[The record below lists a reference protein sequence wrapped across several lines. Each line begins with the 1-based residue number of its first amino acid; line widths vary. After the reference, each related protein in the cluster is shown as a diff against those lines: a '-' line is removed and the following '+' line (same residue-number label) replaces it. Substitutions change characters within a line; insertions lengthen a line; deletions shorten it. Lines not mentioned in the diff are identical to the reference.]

1 MAMKKVGKVGRVPEL
16 GQQGRPP
23 MAAIGPLSV
32 SAQGAILKGDERLMF
47 AVRVVD
53 GAGKPVTGLKDK
65 HFKVWQLGHLFGELD
80 DIFVVE
86 LGEIDG
92 LEGMYHLVRSQWSLV
107 GNGTIP
113 FAIRVA
119 RNSASTGTALTFIVK
134 VREGLDT

>member
-1 MAMKKVGKVGRVPEL
+1 MAMKKVGKVGRMPDVGHQP
-16 GQQGRPP
+16 PP
-23 MAAIGPLSV
+23 MAAVGPLSV

-47 AVRVVD
+47 AVRVLD
-53 GAGKPVTGLKDK
+53 GAGKPVTGLKDE
-65 HFKVWQLGHLFGELD
+65 HFKVWQLGHFFSELGSV
-80 DIFVVE
+80 FAVE

-92 LEGMYHLVRSQWSLV
+92 LEGSYHLVRSQWSLV

-119 RNSASTGTALTFIVK
+119 RNSASTGTALTFVVK